1 MASPA
6 SGPSAAWSCIAN
18 SYSPSTTTSAF
29 RMSAKGY
36 GLRSVAPWSMPSRQ
50 RSLAYWNSPFTF
62 GTASSRG
69 AGSPMTPRTL
79 TRAPGRGGASV
90 MWATLASSRSFPA
103 CRADAAVAPGPPR
116 PRSVGSRSS
125 RRSRPG
131 TSRGSSSTRG
141 RRSAS
146 RTRGEASLRRRV
158 REAAGRRPSCVGA
171 SSKPPGTAE
180 RLRRR
185 RALRA
190 RRRSAPPGG
199 GPRPV
204 RARVD
209 RRPRPRRSNPRRDPQ
224 RRGSFVV
231 EAVQVH
237 RLRRALDRLDDLSIA
252 GATAEIARQRFA
264 DLGERG
270 LRVLAQQGM
279 RGDHEPGSAE
289 AALHGAGFDERPLDR
304 IERAAVGEALD
315 GAYLTSVRR
324 GGEDET
330 GTDEDVVE
338 QHRAGAAFALLARV
352 LAPRKAEPLAQRREE
367 RLVRLD
373 RRLLACA
380 VHRHGDARHAIC
392 ATRLSARAPMTARA
406 CRRYAAVPRTSSIG
420 LAAAATRRP
429 SSFAALSLGRCG
441 RSQPASSKRPLAKPS
456 ASAGRMIVGPHEP
469 SPIPTRLRA
478 RSTTMARP
486 AIEIAIAFRV
496 LTNM

>member
-1 MASPA
+1 M
-6 SGPSAAWSCIAN
+6 
-18 SYSPSTTTSAF
+18 
-29 RMSAKGY
+29 RAKGY

-50 RSLAYWNSPFTF
+50 RRPAYATPPVPSAPP
-62 GTASSRG
+62 SRRG
-69 AGSPMTPRTL
+69 AGARSTPRTW

-90 MWATLASSRSFPA
+90 MSATLASSRSFPA

-116 PRSVGSRSS
+116 PRSVESRSS
-125 RRSRPG
+125 RRSHPG

-146 RTRGEASLRRRV
+146 RTRGGASLRRRV
-158 REAAGRRPSCVGA
+158 REAAGRRPSCAGA

-209 RRPRPRRSNPRRDPQ
+209 RRPRPRRSKPRRDPQ

-237 RLRRALDRLDDLSIA
+237 RLRRPLDRLDDLSIA
-252 GATAEIARQRFA
+252 GAAAEIARQRFA

-270 LRVLAQQGM
+270 LRVRAQQRM

-289 AALHGAGFDERPLDR
+289 ATLHGARFDERALDG

-324 GGEDET
+324 GGEHET
-330 GTDEDVVE
+330 GTGEAV
-338 QHRAGAAFALLARV
+338 
-352 LAPRKAEPLAQRREE
+352 AEP
-367 RLVRLD
+367 
-373 RRLLACA
+373 
-380 VHRHGDARHAIC
+380 
-392 ATRLSARAPMTARA
+392 
-406 CRRYAAVPRTSSIG
+406 PRT
-420 LAAAATRRP
+420 
-429 SSFAALSLGRCG
+429 
-441 RSQPASSKRPLAKPS
+441 
-456 ASAGRMIVGPHEP
+456 GP
-469 SPIPTRLRA
+469 
-478 RSTTMARP
+478 
-486 AIEIAIAFRV
+486 
-496 LTNM
+496 